1 MQKALL
7 FTLGMLFQ
15 QGESAKQVT
24 HLLADQLPVS
34 WWGLACDSEQ
44 ISPGDTFFI

>member
-7 FTLGMLFQ
+7 FTLGMLFW

-24 HLLADQLPVS
+24 HLLRDGVPVS
-34 WWGLACDSEQ
+34 WGVGDSGQ
-44 ISPGDTFFI
+44 ISPGDTVSI